1 MAWKAT
7 PERIIWVR
15 FKARHFSVIINV
27 NEKEKNIFI
36 TLSKVF
42 SRNKDGNKSIYWVN
56 QL

>member
-42 SRNKDGNKSIYWVN
+42 PRNKDGNKSIY
-56 QL
+56 